1 MTDINIQ
8 SFRDYLHSAYPVKN
22 SGTAN
27 SYLNAIRILD
37 EILRQENKFHLDNK
51 SLCEIKDP
59 ILIERIIEYVADE
72 EGKFRNG
79 NESIFDKGK
88 PTQTSYPRKRFC
100 TAAIRKLGEF
110 INHIC
115 AEEASELM
123 LNTKQDGMKLSKTLL
138 NRFHINDHGTE
149 KEIRTKQ
156 RVGQNVFR
164 ALLLEIYNSKCC
176 LTGIEIPEVLRASH
190 IIPWAKCEKTRLN
203 PENGLC
209 LSATYDAA
217 FDKHLIT
224 FDERYRL
231 VLSPVLK
238 EAYTSDAFRTHFL
251 KFEGKTISLPIMY
264 KPSQD
269 FLEKHRQELI
279 S

>member
-1 MTDINIQ
+1 MNDIKLQ
-8 SFRDYLHSAYPVKN
+8 SFRDYLHAAYPTKN

-27 SYLNAIRILD
+27 SYLKAIGILD
-37 EILRQENKFHLDNK
+37 DILCQENKYNLHNQ
-51 SLCEIKDP
+51 SLCDIKDP
-59 ILIERIIEYVADE
+59 LLIEEIIDFVANE
-72 EGKFRNG
+72 EDKFRNG
-79 NESIFDKGK
+79 DKSIFDKGK
-88 PTQTSYPRKRFC
+88 STQTSYPRKRFC

-110 INHIC
+110 IDYIC

-123 LNTKQDGMKLSKTLL
+123 LSTKQDGTKLSKTLL
-138 NRFHINDHGTE
+138 KRFNIDDKGTE
-149 KEIRTKQ
+149 KEIRAKQ

-164 ALLLEIYNSKCC
+164 TLLLEIYNSKCC

-224 FDERYRL
+224 FDESYRL

-238 EAYTSDAFRTHFL
+238 DAYTSEAFRTHFRN
-251 KFEGKTISLPIMY
+251 FEGKIIQLPSIY
-264 KPSQD
+264 KPSQN
-269 FLEKHRQELI
+269 FLEKHREELLG
-279 S
+279 